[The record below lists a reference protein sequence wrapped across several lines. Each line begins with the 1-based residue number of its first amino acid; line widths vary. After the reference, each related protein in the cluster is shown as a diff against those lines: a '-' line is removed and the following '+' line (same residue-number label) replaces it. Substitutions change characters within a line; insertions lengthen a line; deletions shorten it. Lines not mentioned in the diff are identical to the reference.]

1 MILQFFN
8 FYLDLDPIPS
18 IQNPSSGGEHE
29 NGDDAA
35 LVAQRQALDDVHSSA
50 ELAGRGQ
57 LTCGDE
63 GVRCEV
69 LGHQADDQTTDA
81 AHGGANE
88 GLAISNPCL
97 GRPAYS
103 GMCLMYNLGGWHESG
118 RRW

>member
-1 MILQFFN
+1 MILQ
-8 FYLDLDPIPS
+8 LLPGPDPVPS
-18 IQNPSSGGEHE
+18 IKNPSSGGEHK

-35 LVAQRQALDDVHSSA
+35 LVGQGLALDVVHSGA

-88 GLAISNPCL
+88 GLAISNPCWV
-97 GRPAYS
+97 
-103 GMCLMYNLGGWHESG
+103 CLYNLGGRHKSG
-118 RRW
+118 RF